1 MPTTPNHPTIE
12 EVLKDPIS
20 LNSDLGTFAHFGNV
34 LDLCAVAMPAGTY
47 ELDDGKQMPF
57 SVTLLGGSGDDARLL
72 ELAAV
77 FEKSVDVTAG
87 ALG

>member
-1 MPTTPNHPTIE
+1 VPTTPNHFTIE

-47 ELDDGKQMPF
+47 DLDDGKQMPF
-57 SVTLLGGSGDDARLL
+57 SITLLGGSGDDARLL
-72 ELAAV
+72 DLAAL
-77 FEKSVDVTAG
+77 FEKSVAVR